1 MDVDETKRS
10 VAEKNKK
17 CIFVNRSC
25 LRDLCVGWINNNCFI
40 YHIANSMMCEK
51 DNPAVIG
58 TNLQKKSSGSLRD
71 SLEDLEKRLIT
82 EAMIKAADNQTRAS
96 EILGMSERM
105 LRYKLKK
112 YDLKN

>member
-1 MDVDETKRS
+1 VTVNDLPFKIDLF
-10 VAEKNKK
+10 AEAQG
-17 CIFVNRSC
+17 NR
-25 LRDLCVGWINNNCFI
+25 GF
-40 YHIANSMMCEK
+40 
-51 DNPAVIG
+51 
-58 TNLQKKSSGSLRD
+58 LRD